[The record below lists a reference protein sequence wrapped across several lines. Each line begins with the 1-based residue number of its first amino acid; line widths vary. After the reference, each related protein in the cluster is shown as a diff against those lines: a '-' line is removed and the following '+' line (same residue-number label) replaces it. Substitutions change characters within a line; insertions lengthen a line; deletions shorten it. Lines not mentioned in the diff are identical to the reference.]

1 MKTSPTSFTKKKTV
15 IIILTIAG
23 LVGAGI
29 LVRNQ
34 KSRLG
39 AEKPP
44 AQVPVAVEARRLGSA
59 RFALTLPLVADVQ
72 AVQEANIA
80 SRLTG
85 YVVDLHYHEGDRFK
99 KGDILVRLDDA
110 DAQSQLLRAEADLA
124 RTRLQQGTLN
134 ADMAAARVAAQA
146 ARDRA
151 ARADTLYK
159 IKGVSLEQL
168 QSEQSNEAS
177 AVARLSGTQAAV
189 DGYRDSLRASE
200 AAVRSAR
207 ENLAYAVIRAPFDGM
222 VAARP
227 VQPGDLA
234 TPGKPLL
241 RLVALGES
249 RLLVNLPDTANPI
262 SLRWQGRNLPLT
274 PWPEDGAQGLRRYEA
289 RAEGLTPGARVPV
302 KLVTFSGQGV
312 FLPDTCLLNN
322 DGHSATV
329 FQLAQG
335 GPAKPFT
342 VELTASGSEGAAST
356 DTRLNG
362 TSIACG
368 GPDVLTR
375 LILGTPFKISK
386 GG

>member
-1 MKTSPTSFTKKKTV
+1 MKKKTV
-15 IIILTIAG
+15 IVVLVIAG
-23 LVGAGI
+23 LVGAGM
-29 LVRNQ
+29 LVRHQ

-44 AQVPVAVEARRLGSA
+44 AQVPVAVEARRLASV

-85 YVVDLHYHEGDRFK
+85 YVTELRYLEGDRFK
-99 KGDILVRLDDA
+99 KGEVLVRLDDA
-110 DAQSQLLRAEADLA
+110 DAQAQLQRAEADLA
-124 RTRLQQGTLN
+124 RTRLQQGSLS
-134 ADMAAARVAAQA
+134 ADLAAARVAAQA

-151 ARADTLYK
+151 ARANALYQ

-168 QSEQSNEAS
+168 QAEQSNEA
-177 AVARLSGTQAAV
+177 AAAARLSGTQAAV
-189 DGYRDSLRASE
+189 DGYQASLRAAE
-200 AAVRSAR
+200 AAVLSAR
-207 ENLAYAVIRAPFDGM
+207 DNLAYAVIRAPFDGM

-249 RLLVNLPDTANPI
+249 RLLVNLPDTARPVA
-262 SLRWQGRNLPLT
+262 LRWQGRDLALR
-274 PWPEDGAQGLRRYEA
+274 PWPEAGAQGLRRYEA
-289 RAEGLTPGARVPV
+289 RAEGLTPGTRVPV
-302 KLVTFSGQGV
+302 SLVTFSGEGV

-322 DGHSATV
+322 DGHSATI
-329 FQLAQG
+329 FQLAEG
-335 GPAKPFT
+335 GPAKPLT
-342 VELTASGSEGAAST
+342 VELAASGSEGAAST

-375 LILGTPFKISK
+375 LILGVPFKTTK

>member
-1 MKTSPTSFTKKKTV
+1 MKKKTV
-15 IIILTIAG
+15 IVVLVIAG
-23 LVGAGI
+23 LVGAGM
-29 LVRNQ
+29 LVRHQ

-44 AQVPVAVEARRLGSA
+44 AQVPVAVEARRLASV

-85 YVVDLHYHEGDRFK
+85 YVTELRYLEGDRFK
-99 KGDILVRLDDA
+99 KGEVLVRLDDA
-110 DAQSQLLRAEADLA
+110 DAQAQLQRAEADLA
-124 RTRLQQGTLN
+124 RTRLQQGSLS
-134 ADMAAARVAAQA
+134 ADLAAARVAAQA

-151 ARADTLYK
+151 ARANALYQ

-168 QSEQSNEAS
+168 QTEQSNEA
-177 AVARLSGTQAAV
+177 AAEARLSGTQAAV
-189 DGYRDSLRASE
+189 DGYQASLRAAE

-249 RLLVNLPDTANPI
+249 RLLVNLPDTARPVA
-262 SLRWQGRNLPLT
+262 LRWQGRDLALR
-274 PWPEDGAQGLRRYEA
+274 PWPEAGAQGLRRYEA
-289 RAEGLTPGARVPV
+289 RAEGLTPGTRVPV
-302 KLVTFSGQGV
+302 SLVTFSGEGV

-322 DGHSATV
+322 DGHSATI
-329 FQLAQG
+329 FQLAEG
-335 GPAKPFT
+335 GPAQPLT
-342 VELTASGSEGAAST
+342 VELAASGSEGAAST

-375 LILGTPFKISK
+375 LILGVPFKTTK

>member
-1 MKTSPTSFTKKKTV
+1 MKKKTV
-15 IIILTIAG
+15 IVVLVIAG
-23 LVGAGI
+23 LVGAGM
-29 LVRNQ
+29 LVRHQ

-44 AQVPVAVEARRLGSA
+44 AQVPVAVEARRLASV

-80 SRLTG
+80 SRLSG
-85 YVVDLHYHEGDRFK
+85 YVTELRYLEGDRFK
-99 KGDILVRLDDA
+99 KGEVLVRLDDA
-110 DAQSQLLRAEADLA
+110 DAQAQLQRAEADLA
-124 RTRLQQGTLN
+124 RTRLQQGSLS
-134 ADMAAARVAAQA
+134 ADLAAARVAAQA

-151 ARADTLYK
+151 ARANALYQ

-168 QSEQSNEAS
+168 QTEQSNEA
-177 AVARLSGTQAAV
+177 AAEARLSGTQAAV
-189 DGYRDSLRASE
+189 DGYQASLRAAE

-249 RLLVNLPDTANPI
+249 RLLVNLPDTARPVA
-262 SLRWQGRNLPLT
+262 LRWQGRDLALR
-274 PWPEDGAQGLRRYEA
+274 PWPEAGAQGLRRYEA
-289 RAEGLTPGARVPV
+289 RAEGLTPGTRVPV
-302 KLVTFSGQGV
+302 SLVTFSGEGV

-322 DGHSATV
+322 DGHSATI
-329 FQLAQG
+329 FQLAEG
-335 GPAKPFT
+335 GPAQPLT
-342 VELTASGSEGAAST
+342 VELAASGSEGAAST

-375 LILGTPFKISK
+375 LILGVPFKTTK

>member
-1 MKTSPTSFTKKKTV
+1 MKKKTV
-15 IIILTIAG
+15 IVVLVIAG
-23 LVGAGI
+23 LVGAGM
-29 LVRNQ
+29 LVRHQ

-44 AQVPVAVEARRLGSA
+44 AQVPVAVEARRLASV

-80 SRLTG
+80 SRLSG
-85 YVVDLHYHEGDRFK
+85 YVTELRYLEGDRFK
-99 KGDILVRLDDA
+99 KGEVLVRLDDA
-110 DAQSQLLRAEADLA
+110 DAQAQLQRAEADLA
-124 RTRLQQGTLN
+124 RTRLQQGSLS
-134 ADMAAARVAAQA
+134 ADLAAARVAAQA

-151 ARADTLYK
+151 ARANALYQ

-168 QSEQSNEAS
+168 QTEQSNEA
-177 AVARLSGTQAAV
+177 AAEARLSGTQAAV
-189 DGYRDSLRASE
+189 DGYQASLRAAE

-249 RLLVNLPDTANPI
+249 RLLVNLPDTARPVA
-262 SLRWQGRNLPLT
+262 LRWQGRDLALR
-274 PWPEDGAQGLRRYEA
+274 PWPEAGAQGLRRYEA
-289 RAEGLTPGARVPV
+289 RAEGLTPGTRVPV
-302 KLVTFSGQGV
+302 SLVTFSGEGV

-322 DGHSATV
+322 DGHSATI
-329 FQLAQG
+329 FQLAEG
-335 GPAKPFT
+335 GPAKPLT
-342 VELTASGSEGAAST
+342 VELAASGSEGAAST

-375 LILGTPFKISK
+375 LILGVPFKTTK

>member
-1 MKTSPTSFTKKKTV
+1 MKNKTV
-15 IIILTIAG
+15 IIVLVVVA
-23 LVGAGI
+23 LVGAGM
-29 LVRNQ
+29 LVRHQ
-34 KSRLG
+34 KSRMA
-39 AEKPP
+39 AEKLPIP
-44 AQVPVAVEARRLGSA
+44 MPVAVEARRLAGA
-59 RFALTLPLVADVQ
+59 RFDLTLPLVADVQ

-85 YVVDLHYHEGDRFK
+85 YVAELHYLEGDRFR
-99 KGDILVRLDDA
+99 KGDVLVRLDDA
-110 DAQSQLLRAEADLA
+110 DAQSQLQRAEADLA
-124 RTRLQQGTLN
+124 RTRLQQGSLN
-134 ADMAAARVAAQA
+134 ADLAAARIAAQA
-146 ARDRA
+146 AHDRT
-151 ARADTLYK
+151 ARADALYK

-168 QSEQSNEAS
+168 QSEQSNQA
-177 AVARLSGTQAAV
+177 AADARLSGTQAAV
-189 DGYRDSLRASE
+189 DGYQASLRAAE
-200 AAVRSAR
+200 AAVRSAH

-249 RLLVNLPDTANPI
+249 RLLVNLPDTSRPVA
-262 SLRWQGRNLPLT
+262 LRWQGRDLPLK
-274 PWPEDGAQGLRRYEA
+274 PWPEAGAQGMRRYEA

-302 KLVTFSGQGV
+302 KLVTFAGDGV

-322 DGHSATV
+322 DGHRATV
-329 FQLAQG
+329 FQLGQS
-335 GPAKPFT
+335 GPAKPLT
-342 VELTASGSEGAAST
+342 VELAASGSEGAAST
-356 DTRLNG
+356 DARLNG
-362 TSIACG
+362 ATIACG

>member
-1 MKTSPTSFTKKKTV
+1 MKKKTV
-15 IIILTIAG
+15 IVVLVIAG
-23 LVGAGI
+23 LVGAGM
-29 LVRNQ
+29 LVRHQ

-44 AQVPVAVEARRLGSA
+44 AQVPVAVEARRLASV

-85 YVVDLHYHEGDRFK
+85 YVTELRYLEGDRFK
-99 KGDILVRLDDA
+99 KGEVLVRLDDA
-110 DAQSQLLRAEADLA
+110 DAQAQLQRAEADLA
-124 RTRLQQGTLN
+124 RTRLQQGSLS
-134 ADMAAARVAAQA
+134 ADLAAARVAAQA

-151 ARADTLYK
+151 ARANALYQ

-168 QSEQSNEAS
+168 QAEQSNEA
-177 AVARLSGTQAAV
+177 AAAARLSGTQAAV
-189 DGYRDSLRASE
+189 DGYRASLRAAE

-249 RLLVNLPDTANPI
+249 RLLVNLPDTTRPVA
-262 SLRWQGRNLPLT
+262 LRWQGRDLPLK
-274 PWPEDGAQGLRRYEA
+274 PWPEAGAQGMRRYEA
-289 RAEGLTPGARVPV
+289 RAEGLTPGTRVPV
-302 KLVTFSGQGV
+302 SLVTFSGEGV

-322 DGHSATV
+322 DGHSATI
-329 FQLAQG
+329 FQLAEG
-335 GPAKPFT
+335 GPAKPLT
-342 VELTASGSEGAAST
+342 VELAASGSEGAAST

-375 LILGTPFKISK
+375 LILGVPFKTTK

>member
-1 MKTSPTSFTKKKTV
+1 MKKKTV
-15 IIILTIAG
+15 IIILTIVA
-23 LVGAGI
+23 LVGAGM
-29 LVRNQ
+29 LVKHQ
-34 KSRLG
+34 KSRLT

-44 AQVPVAVEARRLGSA
+44 ASVPVAVEARQLVSA
-59 RFALTLPLVADVQ
+59 RFALTLPLVAEVQ

-85 YVVDLHYHEGDRFK
+85 YVAELRYLEGDRFR
-99 KGDILVRLDDA
+99 KGDVLVRLDDA
-110 DAQSQLLRAEADLA
+110 DAQSQLQRAEADLA
-124 RTRLQQGTLN
+124 RTRLQQGSLN
-134 ADMAAARVAAQA
+134 ADLAAAKVAAQA

-151 ARADTLYK
+151 ARADSLYK

-168 QSEQSNEAS
+168 QSEQSNQAAAE
-177 AVARLSGTQAAV
+177 ARLSGTQAAV
-189 DGYRDSLRASE
+189 DGYQASLRATE

-207 ENLAYAVIRAPFDGM
+207 ENLAYAVIRAPFNGM

-249 RLLVNLPDTANPI
+249 RLLVNLPDI
-262 SLRWQGRNLPLT
+262 SRPVALRWQGRDLPLK
-274 PWPEDGAQGLRRYEA
+274 PWPEAGAQGMRRYEA
-289 RAEGLTPGARVPV
+289 RADGLTPGSRVSV

-322 DGHSATV
+322 DGHSATI
-329 FQLAQG
+329 FQLAQS
-335 GPAKPFT
+335 GPARPLT
-342 VELTASGSEGAAST
+342 VELAASGSEGVAST
-356 DTRLNG
+356 DARLNG
-362 TSIACG
+362 ATIACG

-375 LILGTPFKISK
+375 LILGTPFKITK

>member
-1 MKTSPTSFTKKKTV
+1 MKKKTV
-15 IIILTIAG
+15 IVVLVIAG
-23 LVGAGI
+23 LVGAGM
-29 LVRNQ
+29 LVRHQ

-44 AQVPVAVEARRLGSA
+44 AQVPVAVEARRLASV

-85 YVVDLHYHEGDRFK
+85 YVTELRYLEGDRFK
-99 KGDILVRLDDA
+99 KGEVLVRLDDA
-110 DAQSQLLRAEADLA
+110 DAQAQLQRAEADLA
-124 RTRLQQGTLN
+124 RTRLQQGSLS
-134 ADMAAARVAAQA
+134 ADLAAARVAAQA

-151 ARADTLYK
+151 ARANALYQ

-168 QSEQSNEAS
+168 QAEQSNEA
-177 AVARLSGTQAAV
+177 AAAARLSGTQAAV
-189 DGYRDSLRASE
+189 DGYQASLRAAE
-200 AAVRSAR
+200 AAVLSAR

-249 RLLVNLPDTANPI
+249 RLLVNLPDTARPVA
-262 SLRWQGRNLPLT
+262 LRWQGRDLALR
-274 PWPEDGAQGLRRYEA
+274 PWPEAGAQGLRRYEA
-289 RAEGLTPGARVPV
+289 RAEGLTPGTRVPV
-302 KLVTFSGQGV
+302 SLVTFSGEGV

-322 DGHSATV
+322 DGHSATI
-329 FQLAQG
+329 FQLAEG
-335 GPAKPFT
+335 GPAKPLT
-342 VELTASGSEGAAST
+342 VELAASGSEGAAST

-375 LILGTPFKISK
+375 LILGVPFKTTK

>member
-1 MKTSPTSFTKKKTV
+1 MKNKTV
-15 IIILTIAG
+15 IIILTVVA
-23 LVGAGI
+23 LVGAGLLI
-29 LVRNQ
+29 RNQ

-44 AQVPVAVEARRLGSA
+44 AQVPVAVEARRLASV

-85 YVVDLHYHEGDRFK
+85 YVTELRYLEGDRFK
-99 KGDILVRLDDA
+99 KGEVLVRLDDA
-110 DAQSQLLRAEADLA
+110 DAQAQLQRAEADLA
-124 RTRLQQGTLN
+124 RTRLQQGSLS
-134 ADMAAARVAAQA
+134 ADLAAARVASQA

-151 ARADTLYK
+151 ARANALYQ

-168 QSEQSNEAS
+168 QAEQSNEA
-177 AVARLSGTQAAV
+177 AAAARLSGTQAAV
-189 DGYRDSLRASE
+189 DGYQASLRAAE
-200 AAVRSAR
+200 AGVRSAR

-249 RLLVNLPDTANPI
+249 RLLVNLPDTARPVA
-262 SLRWQGRNLPLT
+262 LRWQGRDLALR
-274 PWPEDGAQGLRRYEA
+274 PWPEAGAQGLRRYEA
-289 RAEGLTPGARVPV
+289 RAEGLTPGTRVPV
-302 KLVTFSGQGV
+302 SLVTFSGEGV

-322 DGHSATV
+322 DGHSATI
-329 FQLAQG
+329 FQLAEG
-335 GPAKPFT
+335 GPAKPLT
-342 VELTASGSEGAAST
+342 VELAASGSEGAAST

-375 LILGTPFKISK
+375 LILGVPFKTTK

>member
-1 MKTSPTSFTKKKTV
+1 MKKKTV
-15 IIILTIAG
+15 IVVLVIAG
-23 LVGAGI
+23 LVGAGM
-29 LVRNQ
+29 LVRHQ

-44 AQVPVAVEARRLGSA
+44 AQVPVAVEARRLASV

-85 YVVDLHYHEGDRFK
+85 YVTELRYLEGDRFK
-99 KGDILVRLDDA
+99 KGEVLVRLDDA
-110 DAQSQLLRAEADLA
+110 DAQAQLQRAEADLA
-124 RTRLQQGTLN
+124 RTRLQQGSLS
-134 ADMAAARVAAQA
+134 ADLAAARVAAQA

-151 ARADTLYK
+151 ARANALYQ

-168 QSEQSNEAS
+168 QTEQSNEA
-177 AVARLSGTQAAV
+177 AAEARLSGTQAAV
-189 DGYRDSLRASE
+189 DGYQASLRAAE

-249 RLLVNLPDTANPI
+249 RLLVNLPDTARPVA
-262 SLRWQGRNLPLT
+262 LRWQGRDLALR
-274 PWPEDGAQGLRRYEA
+274 PWPEAGAQGLRRYEA
-289 RAEGLTPGARVPV
+289 RAEGLTPGTRVPV
-302 KLVTFSGQGV
+302 SLVTFSGEGV

-322 DGHSATV
+322 DGHSATI
-329 FQLAQG
+329 FQLAEG
-335 GPAKPFT
+335 GPAKPLT
-342 VELTASGSEGAAST
+342 VELAASGSEGAAST

-375 LILGTPFKISK
+375 LILGVPFKTTK